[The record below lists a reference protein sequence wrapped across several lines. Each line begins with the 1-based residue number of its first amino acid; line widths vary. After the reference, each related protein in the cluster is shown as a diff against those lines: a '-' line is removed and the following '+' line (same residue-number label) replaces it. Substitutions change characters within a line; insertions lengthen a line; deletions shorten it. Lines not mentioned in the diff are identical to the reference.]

1 LSKQV
6 FLLDAY
12 AMLYRAHF
20 AFIRNPLRN
29 SRGEDTSALFGLLLQ
44 LGRLLEKCRPEY
56 LAFVFDSGKDTFR
69 HQMYSQYKA
78 TREKMPE
85 DMRSQIGPARELIE
99 RGLRIPICELEGFE
113 ADDVIGTL
121 ARRIASAGME
131 AVIVS
136 GDKDFYQLIGPGVK
150 LYNPHVQGDD
160 AEWVDTSN
168 AHERLGVEAGQTVD
182 LLALMG
188 DSSDNVP
195 GVRGIGKV
203 TAVKLLQQFGSLDS
217 LYERLEEVKPEGV
230 RNKLKE
236 GRQEAILSRELVTIR
251 TDLVLPVTLEALQR
265 KEPDAA
271 VLDEL
276 FRRHEIFKLRERF
289 GLGFNAQ
296 AGPQASPVEPAAAP
310 EHDYRLVGSLEELES
325 IVASIRARGVFA
337 VDTETTS
344 LDPLSADLVGVS
356 LAWEPGVAYYIPVA
370 HAEGPNLDRNSVLAL
385 LKPLLESESVGCIG
399 QNIKYDLLV
408 FSRYGIAVRAIVGDP
423 MLASYLLDPGR
434 RSHGL
439 DSLAL
444 WLFNH
449 KMISYEEVTGRGKEQ
464 VLFDRVPVD
473 TACAYSAEDADMAL
487 GAALELEKRLADQGG
502 RLIDLYREVE
512 LPLIPVL
519 ARMEAAGVALDVP
532 FLEKLS
538 AGWQVRL
545 EELERRAH
553 ALAGHEFNVNST
565 RQLAQVLFEEQGIK
579 PGKKTKGKTGYSTD
593 SSVLEELSL
602 EHPLPAVILEL
613 RELAKLKSTYVDSLP
628 RQINPSTGRVHT
640 SFNQVVAATGRLS
653 SSDPNLQNIPIRTEE
668 GRTIRRAFVPS
679 GPDRVLLSADYSQ
692 IELRILAHLAAD
704 EAMIEAFTRGA
715 DIHTQTASRL
725 FGLPPDQVG
734 SLERGRAK
742 TINFGVL
749 YGMGAHRLSNELKIP
764 YREAKSFIDDYF
776 ARFPS
781 IRDYIER
788 QKEQARARGWVET
801 ILGRRRN
808 LPEITSANRVVRE
821 NAERMALNTPIQ
833 GSAADLIKVAMLK
846 VDRELAGMFPQAHM
860 ILQVHDELVFDL
872 PESQVEEVGQTVR
885 RLMENAVRLDVPVR
899 VDLGVGR
906 NWLEAK

>member
-1 LSKQV
+1 MSKQI
-6 FLLDAY
+6 FLLDGY

-44 LGRLLEKCRPEY
+44 LAKLIEKCSPEY
-56 LAFVFDSGKDTFR
+56 MAFVLDSRIPTFR
-69 HQMYSQYKA
+69 HRMFEQYKA

-85 DMRSQIGPARELIE
+85 EMRSQIPHARELLE
-99 RGLRIPICELEGFE
+99 RGLRIPICELDGFE

-121 ARRIASAGME
+121 ARRIAASGME

-136 GDKDFYQLIGPGVK
+136 GDKDFYQLIGPGIK
-150 LYNPHVQGDD
+150 LYNPQGED
-160 AEWVDTSN
+160 AEWVDGSN
-168 AHERLGVEAGQTVD
+168 AHERLGVAAGQTID
-182 LLALMG
+182 FLSLTG

-203 TAVKLLQQFGSLDS
+203 TATKLLDEFGSLDAI
-217 LYERLEEVKPEGV
+217 YERIGEVKPESV
-230 RNKLKE
+230 RNKLIE
-236 GRQEAILSRELVTIR
+236 GREGAILSRELVTIR
-251 TDLVLPVTLEALQR
+251 TDLELNIELESLR
-265 KEPDAA
+265 RVPPDDKA
-271 VLDEL
+271 LDEL
-276 FRRHEIFKLRERF
+276 FRRHEIFKLREKF
-289 GLGFNAQ
+289 GLGFS
-296 AGPQASPVEPAAAP
+296 PQKAVEAAPVEK
-310 EHDYRLVGSLEELES
+310 ERDYRLVGSLEELEKL
-325 IVASIRARGVFA
+325 AAGIRAKGVFA

-344 LDPLSADLVGVS
+344 LDPLRAELVGVS
-356 LAWEPGVAYYIPVA
+356 LAWEPGLAWYVPLA
-370 HAEGPNLDRNSVLAL
+370 HRTGPNLDRYRALAL
-385 LKPLLESESVGCIG
+385 LKPLLESETIGCIG

-408 FSRYGIAVRAIVGDP
+408 FSRYGITVRNIVGDP

-439 DSLAL
+439 DSLAW

-449 KMISYEEVTGRGKEQ
+449 RMISYGEVTGQGKQQ
-464 VLFDRVPVD
+464 VLFNEVEVD
-473 TACAYSAEDADMAL
+473 AARAYSAEDADMAL
-487 GAALELEKRLADQGG
+487 CAALELEKRLTGEG
-502 RLIDLYREVE
+502 RLLELYRQVE
-512 LPLIPVL
+512 LPLITVL
-519 ARMEAAGVALDVP
+519 ARMEANGVALDVP

-538 AGWQVRL
+538 SGWEVRL
-545 EELERRAH
+545 GELERRAH

-565 RQLAQVLFEEQGIK
+565 RQLAQVLFEELGIE
-579 PGKKTKGKTGYSTD
+579 PGKKTKGKTGFSTD

-602 EHPLPAVILEL
+602 EHELPSVILEL

-628 RQINPSTGRVHT
+628 RQINPATGRVHT

-653 SSDPNLQNIPIRTEE
+653 SSNPNLQNIPIRTEE

-679 GPDRVLLSADYSQ
+679 GPGRVLLSADYSQ
-692 IELRILAHLAAD
+692 IELRILAHLAGD
-704 EAMIEAFTRGA
+704 EVMIEAFTEGI

-725 FGLPPDQVG
+725 FGLKPEQVG
-734 SLERGRAK
+734 VQERSRAK

-764 YREAKSFIDDYF
+764 FREAKSFIDDYF

-781 IRDYIER
+781 IREYIER

-808 LPEITSANRVVRE
+808 LPEITSANRVIRE

-833 GSAADLIKVAMLK
+833 GSAADLIKVAMIQ
-846 VDRELAGMFPQAHM
+846 VDKALTGRFPEARM
-860 ILQVHDELVFDL
+860 ILQVHDELVFDV
-872 PESQVEEVGQTVR
+872 PETQADEVGQAVR
-885 RLMENAVRLDVPVR
+885 ELMENAVKLDVPVR
-899 VDLGVGR
+899 VDLGVGH

>member
-1 LSKQV
+1 MSKQV

-44 LGRLLEKCRPEY
+44 LGRLLEKCAPEY
-56 LAFVFDSGKDTFR
+56 LAFVFDSGKPTFR

-85 DMRSQIGPARELIE
+85 DMRSQIAPARELIE

-121 ARRIASAGME
+121 ARRIAAAGME

-150 LYNPHVQGDD
+150 LYNPHGQGED

-168 AHERLGVEAGQTVD
+168 AHERLGVTAGQTVD

-203 TAVKLLQQFGSLDS
+203 TAVKLLQEFGSLDS
-217 LYERLEEVKPEGV
+217 LYERLDQVKPEGV
-230 RNKLKE
+230 RNKLTE
-236 GRQEAILSRELVTIR
+236 GRDQALLSRELVTIR
-251 TDLVLPVTLEALQR
+251 TDLVLPVTIESLQR
-265 KEPDAA
+265 QEPDAA

-296 AGPQASPVEPAAAP
+296 AGPQAAPAESAAAAP
-310 EHDYRLVGSLEELES
+310 AHDYRLVVSLDALDDL
-325 IVASIRARGVFA
+325 ITAIRAKGVFA

-344 LDPLSADLVGVS
+344 LDPLCADLVGVS
-356 LAWEPGVAYYIPVA
+356 LAWELGVAYYIPVA
-370 HAEGPNLDRNSVLAL
+370 HAEGPNLDRGSVLAR

-473 TACAYSAEDADMAL
+473 AACAYSAEDADMAL
-487 GAALELEKRLADQGG
+487 AAALELERRLNDQGG
-502 RLIDLYREVE
+502 LLPDLYRKVE

-519 ARMEAAGVALDVP
+519 AR
-532 FLEKLS
+532 
-538 AGWQVRL
+538 
-545 EELERRAH
+545 
-553 ALAGHEFNVNST
+553 
-565 RQLAQVLFEEQGIK
+565 
-579 PGKKTKGKTGYSTD
+579 
-593 SSVLEELSL
+593 
-602 EHPLPAVILEL
+602 
-613 RELAKLKSTYVDSLP
+613 
-628 RQINPSTGRVHT
+628 
-640 SFNQVVAATGRLS
+640 
-653 SSDPNLQNIPIRTEE
+653 
-668 GRTIRRAFVPS
+668 
-679 GPDRVLLSADYSQ
+679 
-692 IELRILAHLAAD
+692 
-704 EAMIEAFTRGA
+704 
-715 DIHTQTASRL
+715 
-725 FGLPPDQVG
+725 
-734 SLERGRAK
+734 
-742 TINFGVL
+742 
-749 YGMGAHRLSNELKIP
+749 
-764 YREAKSFIDDYF
+764 
-776 ARFPS
+776 
-781 IRDYIER
+781 
-788 QKEQARARGWVET
+788 
-801 ILGRRRN
+801 
-808 LPEITSANRVVRE
+808 
-821 NAERMALNTPIQ
+821 
-833 GSAADLIKVAMLK
+833 
-846 VDRELAGMFPQAHM
+846 
-860 ILQVHDELVFDL
+860 
-872 PESQVEEVGQTVR
+872 
-885 RLMENAVRLDVPVR
+885 
-899 VDLGVGR
+899 
-906 NWLEAK
+906 

>member
-1 LSKQV
+1 MSKQI
-6 FLLDAY
+6 FLLDGY

-44 LGRLLEKCRPEY
+44 LAKLIEKCSPEY
-56 LAFVFDSGKDTFR
+56 MAFVLDSRTPTFR
-69 HQMYSQYKA
+69 HRMFEQYKA

-85 DMRSQIGPARELIE
+85 EMRSQIPHARELLE
-99 RGLRIPICELEGFE
+99 RGLRIPICELDGFE

-121 ARRIASAGME
+121 ARRIAASGME

-136 GDKDFYQLIGPGVK
+136 GDKDFYQLIGPGIK
-150 LYNPHVQGDD
+150 LYNPQGED
-160 AEWVDTSN
+160 AEWVDGSN
-168 AHERLGVEAGQTVD
+168 AHERLGVAAGQTID
-182 LLALMG
+182 FLSLTG

-203 TAVKLLQQFGSLDS
+203 TATKLLDEFGSLDAI
-217 LYERLEEVKPEGV
+217 YERIGEVKPESV
-230 RNKLKE
+230 RNKLIE
-236 GRQEAILSRELVTIR
+236 GREGAILSRELVTIR
-251 TDLVLPVTLEALQR
+251 TDLELNIELESLR
-265 KEPDAA
+265 RVPPDDKA
-271 VLDEL
+271 LDEL
-276 FRRHEIFKLRERF
+276 FRRHEIFKLREKF
-289 GLGFNAQ
+289 GLGFS
-296 AGPQASPVEPAAAP
+296 PQKAVEAAPVEK
-310 EHDYRLVGSLEELES
+310 ERDYRLVGSLEELEKL
-325 IVASIRARGVFA
+325 AAGIRAKGVFA

-344 LDPLSADLVGVS
+344 LDPLRAELVGVS
-356 LAWEPGVAYYIPVA
+356 LAWEPGLAWYVPLA
-370 HAEGPNLDRNSVLAL
+370 HRTGPNLDRGRALAL
-385 LKPLLESESVGCIG
+385 LKPLLESETIGCIG

-408 FSRYGIAVRAIVGDP
+408 FSRYGIKVRNIVGDP

-439 DSLAL
+439 DSLAW

-449 KMISYEEVTGRGKEQ
+449 RMISYGEVTGQGKQQ
-464 VLFDRVPVD
+464 VLFNEVEVD
-473 TACAYSAEDADMAL
+473 AARAYSAEDADMAL
-487 GAALELEKRLADQGG
+487 CAALELEKRLTGEG
-502 RLIDLYREVE
+502 RLLELYRQVE
-512 LPLIPVL
+512 LPLITVL
-519 ARMEAAGVALDVP
+519 ARMEANGVALDVP

-538 AGWQVRL
+538 SGWEVRL
-545 EELERRAH
+545 GELERRAH

-565 RQLAQVLFEEQGIK
+565 RQLAQVLFEELGIE
-579 PGKKTKGKTGYSTD
+579 PGKKTKGKTGFSTD

-602 EHPLPAVILEL
+602 EHELPAVILEL

-628 RQINPSTGRVHT
+628 RQINPATGRVHT

-653 SSDPNLQNIPIRTEE
+653 SSNPNLQNIPIRTEE

-679 GPDRVLLSADYSQ
+679 GPGRVLLSADYSQ
-692 IELRILAHLAAD
+692 IELRILAHLAGD
-704 EAMIEAFTRGA
+704 EVMIEAFTEGI

-725 FGLPPDQVG
+725 FGLKPEQVG
-734 SLERGRAK
+734 VQERSRAK

-764 YREAKSFIDDYF
+764 FREAKSFIDDYF

-781 IRDYIER
+781 IREYIER

-808 LPEITSANRVVRE
+808 LPEITSANRVIRE

-833 GSAADLIKVAMLK
+833 GSAADLIKVAMIQ
-846 VDRELAGMFPQAHM
+846 VDKALTGRFPEARM
-860 ILQVHDELVFDL
+860 ILQVHDELVFDV
-872 PESQVEEVGQTVR
+872 PETQAEEVGQAVR
-885 RLMENAVRLDVPVR
+885 ELMENAVKLDVPVR
-899 VDLGVGR
+899 VDLGVGH

>member
-1 LSKQV
+1 MSKKV
-6 FLLDAY
+6 FLLDGY

-44 LGRLLEKCRPEY
+44 LARLIEKCSPEY
-56 LAFVFDSGKDTFR
+56 LAFVLDSRTPTFR
-69 HQMYSQYKA
+69 HQMYEQYKA

-85 DMRSQIGPARELIE
+85 EMRSQIPHARELLE
-99 RGLRIPICELEGFE
+99 RGLRIPICELDGFE

-121 ARRIASAGME
+121 ARRIAAAGME

-136 GDKDFYQLIGPGVK
+136 GDKDFYQLIGPGIT
-150 LYNPHVQGDD
+150 LYNPHGEDV
-160 AEWVDTSN
+160 EWVDGSN
-168 AHERLGVEAGQTVD
+168 AHERLGVAAGQTID
-182 LLALMG
+182 YLALMG

-203 TAVKLLQQFGSLDS
+203 TATKLLNEFGSLDAI
-217 LYERLEEVKPEGV
+217 YDRIGEVKPESV
-230 RNKLKE
+230 RNKLIE
-236 GRQEAILSRELVTIR
+236 GRDGAILSRELVTIR
-251 TDLVLPVTLEALQR
+251 TDLELNIELESMR
-265 KEPDAA
+265 RVPPDDKI
-271 VLDEL
+271 LDEL
-276 FRRHEIFKLRERF
+276 FRRHEIFKLREKF
-289 GLGFNAQ
+289 GLGFSP
-296 AGPQASPVEPAAAP
+296 PQIVEAAPVEK
-310 EHDYRLVGSLEELES
+310 ERDYRLAGSLDELEKL
-325 IVASIRARGVFA
+325 AAGIRAKGVFA

-344 LDPLSADLVGVS
+344 LDPGRAELVGVS
-356 LAWEPGVAYYIPVA
+356 LAWEPGVAWYVPLA
-370 HAEGPNLDRNSVLAL
+370 HRTGPNLDRGRALAL
-385 LKPLLESESVGCIG
+385 LKPLLESETIGCIG

-408 FSRYGIAVRAIVGDP
+408 FSRYGITVRNIVGDP

-439 DSLAL
+439 DSLAW

-449 KMISYEEVTGRGKEQ
+449 RMISYGEVTGKGKQQ
-464 VLFDRVPVD
+464 VLFNEVEVD
-473 TACAYSAEDADMAL
+473 AARAYSAEDADMAL
-487 GAALELEKRLADQGG
+487 CSALELEKRLTGEG
-502 RLIDLYREVE
+502 RLLELYRQVE
-512 LPLIPVL
+512 LPLITVL
-519 ARMEAAGVALDVP
+519 ARMEANGVALDVP

-538 AGWQVRL
+538 AGWEVRL
-545 EELERRAH
+545 GELERRAH

-565 RQLAQVLFEEQGIK
+565 RQLAQVLFEEQGIE
-579 PGKKTKGKTGYSTD
+579 PGKKTKGKTGFSTD

-602 EHPLPAVILEL
+602 EHELPAVILEL

-628 RQINPSTGRVHT
+628 RQINPATGRVHT

-653 SSDPNLQNIPIRTEE
+653 SSNPNLQNIPIRTEE

-679 GPDRVLLSADYSQ
+679 GPGRVLLSADYSQ
-692 IELRILAHLAAD
+692 IELRILAHLAGD
-704 EAMIEAFTRGA
+704 EAMIEAFTSGV

-725 FGLPPDQVG
+725 FGLKPEQVG
-734 SLERGRAK
+734 VQERSRAK

-764 YREAKSFIDDYF
+764 FREAKRFIDDYF

-781 IRDYIER
+781 IREYIER
-788 QKEQARARGWVET
+788 QKEQARAQGWVET

-808 LPEITSANRVVRE
+808 LPEITSANRVIRE

-833 GSAADLIKVAMLK
+833 GSAADLIKVAMLH
-846 VDRELAGMFPQAHM
+846 VDKALAERFPEARM
-860 ILQVHDELVFDL
+860 ILQVHDELVFDV
-872 PESQVEEVGQTVR
+872 PETQAELVGQAVR
-885 RLMENAVRLDVPVR
+885 ELMENAVKLDVPVR
-899 VDLGVGR
+899 VDLGVGH

>member
-1 LSKQV
+1 LSKQI
-6 FLLDAY
+6 FLLDGY

-44 LGRLLEKCRPEY
+44 LAKLIEKCSPEY
-56 LAFVFDSGKDTFR
+56 MAFVLDSRTPTFR
-69 HQMYSQYKA
+69 HRMFEQYKA

-85 DMRSQIGPARELIE
+85 EMRSQIPHARELLE
-99 RGLRIPICELEGFE
+99 RGLRIPICELDGFE

-121 ARRIASAGME
+121 ARRIAASGME

-136 GDKDFYQLIGPGVK
+136 GDKDFYQLIGPGIK
-150 LYNPHVQGDD
+150 LYNPQGED
-160 AEWVDTSN
+160 AEWVDGSN
-168 AHERLGVEAGQTVD
+168 AHERLGVAAGQTID
-182 LLALMG
+182 FLSLTG

-203 TAVKLLQQFGSLDS
+203 TATKLLDEFGSLDAI
-217 LYERLEEVKPEGV
+217 YERIGEVKPESV
-230 RNKLKE
+230 RNKLIE
-236 GRQEAILSRELVTIR
+236 GREGAILSRELVTIR
-251 TDLVLPVTLEALQR
+251 TDLELNIELESLR
-265 KEPDAA
+265 RVPPDDKA
-271 VLDEL
+271 LDEL
-276 FRRHEIFKLRERF
+276 FRRHEIFKLREKF
-289 GLGFNAQ
+289 GLGFS
-296 AGPQASPVEPAAAP
+296 PQKAVEAAPVEK
-310 EHDYRLVGSLEELES
+310 ERDYRLVGSLEELEKL
-325 IVASIRARGVFA
+325 AAGIRAKGVFA

-344 LDPLSADLVGVS
+344 LDPLRAELVGVS
-356 LAWEPGVAYYIPVA
+356 LAWEPGLAWYVPLA
-370 HAEGPNLDRNSVLAL
+370 HRTGPNLDRGRALAL
-385 LKPLLESESVGCIG
+385 LKPLLESETIGCIG

-408 FSRYGIAVRAIVGDP
+408 FSRYGIKVRNIVGDP

-439 DSLAL
+439 DSLAW

-449 KMISYEEVTGRGKEQ
+449 RMISYGEVTGQGKQQ
-464 VLFDRVPVD
+464 VLFNEVEVD
-473 TACAYSAEDADMAL
+473 AARAYSAEDADMAL
-487 GAALELEKRLADQGG
+487 CAALELEKRLTGEG
-502 RLIDLYREVE
+502 RLLELYRQVE
-512 LPLIPVL
+512 LPLITVL
-519 ARMEAAGVALDVP
+519 ARMEANGVALDVP

-538 AGWQVRL
+538 SGWEVRL
-545 EELERRAH
+545 GELERRAH

-565 RQLAQVLFEEQGIK
+565 RQLAQVLFEELGIE
-579 PGKKTKGKTGYSTD
+579 PGKKTKGKTGFSTD

-602 EHPLPAVILEL
+602 EHELPAVILEL

-628 RQINPSTGRVHT
+628 RQINPATGRVHT

-653 SSDPNLQNIPIRTEE
+653 SSNPNLQNIPIRTEE

-679 GPDRVLLSADYSQ
+679 GPGRVLLSADYSQ
-692 IELRILAHLAAD
+692 IELRILAHLAGD
-704 EAMIEAFTRGA
+704 EVMIEAFTEGI

-725 FGLPPDQVG
+725 FGLKPEQVG
-734 SLERGRAK
+734 VQERSRAK

-764 YREAKSFIDDYF
+764 FREAKSFIDDYF

-781 IRDYIER
+781 IREYIER

-808 LPEITSANRVVRE
+808 LPEITSANRVIRE

-833 GSAADLIKVAMLK
+833 GSAADLIKVAMIQ
-846 VDRELAGMFPQAHM
+846 VDKALTGRFPEARM
-860 ILQVHDELVFDL
+860 ILQVHDELVFDV
-872 PESQVEEVGQTVR
+872 PETQAEEVGQAVR
-885 RLMENAVRLDVPVR
+885 ELMENAVKLDVPVR
-899 VDLGVGR
+899 VDLGVGH